1 MGETPNLVC
10 LQRKRGG
17 EANAPAD
24 LCLAE
29 LVMWEKPEA
38 IRLGRNDV
46 LVAKFHVIWSEG
58 NYSRSRRSTKRKGRN
73 GACRREKI
81 I

>member
-10 LQRKRGG
+10 LQRKRRGG
-17 EANAPAD
+17 GLRSKVKSAAPAD

-38 IRLGRNDV
+38 IRLGRNYV
-46 LVAKFHVIWSEG
+46 LVAKFH
-58 NYSRSRRSTKRKGRN
+58 
-73 GACRREKI
+73 I